1 LILIQRITPKTALVF
16 KQVRLRALEESPTAF
31 SSTYARES
39 LFTDEEWTRRATRW
53 AGKGDDAMFLAF
65 DGGRPCGIVGSYVG
79 PEHPQRAQVISTW
92 VDPAYRRIGV
102 GKALVDAVIA
112 WNRPRGVR
120 EILLMVT
127 SVNTGAISF
136 YERLGFRKTGVTAEY
151 PNDPAITEY
160 EMMLKLADSNNP
172 SP

>member
-1 LILIQRITPKTALVF
+1 MILIKRITPDTALVF
-16 KQVRLRALEESPTAF
+16 RQVRLRALEDSPTAF

-39 LFTDEEWTRRATRW
+39 QLLDDEWARRAARW
-53 AGKGDDAMFLAF
+53 GGEGDDAMFLAF
-65 DGGRPCGIVGSYVG
+65 DGESACGIVGSYVE
-79 PEHPQRAQVISTW
+79 PENPQRAQVISMW
-92 VDPAYRRIGV
+92 VDPVYRRTGV
-102 GKALVDAVIA
+102 GNELIDAVIA

-136 YERLGFRKTGVTAEY
+136 YERLGFSKTGVIGEY

-160 EMMLKLADSNNP
+160 EMMLNLA
-172 SP
+172 